1 MQSPSKSPPF
11 QRGDFFELTP
21 FYRFNYPL
29 KRGNGKCKGDRGTR
43 RKDKHKTKK
52 MCTLVQFVTKIK
64 KESKIKRGEKM
75 EQKIYSVT
83 GLNKEV
89 KRYIEG
95 NPSFN
100 GFYLKGEISNI
111 TYYKSGH
118 LYFTLKDKN
127 SSVKC
132 ASFQYKL
139 KNIPTDLTEGES
151 IKLQGKVSLYDR
163 NGQYQII
170 VSMIEKENK
179 LGLLYAK
186 MEKLKKELSKKGFFD
201 EENKQEIPFLPLT
214 IGVVTSGSGA
224 AVRDIINTARNRFE
238 NINIYVYPAKVQ
250 GDGACEE
257 IKQGIEAL
265 NKIEEIDVIIA
276 GRGGGSIEDLWAFNE
291 EKVVKAFYN
300 SKKPIVSAVG
310 HEIDFLLTD
319 FVADKRAATPT
330 HSSEIIIP
338 EKEELLLK
346 LKEKKRKIKQLLSKK
361 MEISKMQLN
370 QRKDSYILKNYMNL
384 IEDKN
389 QLLMEKEEKLVEK
402 LKKILKK
409 NEHKLE
415 LMSGKLES
423 LNPLKVLERG
433 YSITTIN
440 KRVIKNIDEIKKDD
454 IIETQ
459 LAKGKI
465 SSVVMSK

>member
-1 MQSPSKSPPF
+1 
-11 QRGDFFELTP
+11 
-21 FYRFNYPL
+21 
-29 KRGNGKCKGDRGTR
+29 
-43 RKDKHKTKK
+43 
-52 MCTLVQFVTKIK
+52 
-64 KESKIKRGEKM
+64 M

-95 NPSFN
+95 NSSFN
-100 GFYLKGEISNI
+100 DFYLKGEISNI

-118 LYFTLKDKN
+118 LYFTLKDKT

-139 KNIPTDLTEGES
+139 KQIPSDLTEGES
-151 IKLQGKVSLYDR
+151 IKLQGKVSLYER

-170 VSMIEKENK
+170 VNMIEKENK

-186 MEKLKKELSKKGFFD
+186 MEKLKKELSEKGFFD
-201 EENKQEIPFLPLT
+201 EENKKAIPYLPLT

-250 GDGACEE
+250 GDGSCEE
-257 IKQGIEAL
+257 IKRGIEVL
-265 NKIEEIDVIIA
+265 NEIEEIDVIVA
-276 GRGGGSIEDLWAFNE
+276 GRGGGSIEDLWSFNE
-291 EKVVKAFYN
+291 EIVVKAFYN

-310 HEIDFLLTD
+310 HEIDFLLSD
-319 FVADKRAATPT
+319 LVADIRVATPT
-330 HSSEIIIP
+330 HASEIIIP
-338 EKEELLLK
+338 EKKELLLK
-346 LKEKKRKIKQLLSKK
+346 LAEKEIKIKQLLSKK
-361 MEISKMQLN
+361 MEISKMQLD
-370 QRKDSYILKNYMNL
+370 QRKDSYIIKNYMNL
-384 IEDKN
+384 IEDES
-389 QLLMEKEEKLVEK
+389 QSLVEK
-402 LKKILKK
+402 EGRLLESIEEIINNKK
-409 NEHKLE
+409 HRLE

-440 KRVIKNIDEIKKDD
+440 KRVIKNIEEIKKDD

-459 LAKGKI
+459 LSKGKI
-465 SSVVMSK
+465 LSRVE